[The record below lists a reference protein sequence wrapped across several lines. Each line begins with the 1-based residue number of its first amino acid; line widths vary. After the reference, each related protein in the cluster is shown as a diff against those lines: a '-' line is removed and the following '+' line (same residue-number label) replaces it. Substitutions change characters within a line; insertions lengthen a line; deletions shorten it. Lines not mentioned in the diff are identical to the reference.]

1 MRNVLFTTL
10 FLFVVTISARAE
22 FGLGIKAGANFATHK
37 ASATGI
43 TLPDF
48 KSKTGFVGGAWVNY
62 FFGETVGIQPEV
74 LFSQKGA
81 KIEDVDLVNNLTYVD
96 IPILVRVHFL
106 KILDIHAGPQF
117 GFLASATQDG
127 DDGDEDFK
135 DKLKNSEVS
144 LAFGAGVNLPLKLNV
159 TARYVLGLT
168 DISEIQDIEIKNSTF
183 QLTLGF
189 RIIGK

>member
-1 MRNVLFTTL
+1 MRNLPILLLLLLASV
-10 FLFVVTISARAE
+10 SAHAE
-22 FGLGIKAGANFATHK
+22 FGLGLKAGANFATQK
-37 ASATGI
+37 ASSSFQ
-43 TLPDF
+43 LPDF
-48 KSKTGFVGGAWVNY
+48 KTRTGFLGGGYVNF
-62 FFGETVGIQPEV
+62 FFGETIGVQPEV

-96 IPILVRVHFL
+96 VPILLRVHFL

-117 GFLASATQDG
+117 SFLANATQDG
-127 DDGDEDFK
+127 DGGDENLK
-135 DKLKNSEVS
+135 DKLKNSDVS
-144 LAFGAGVNLPLKLNV
+144 LAFGAGVNLPLKLNL

-168 DISEIQDIEIKNSTF
+168 DISEIEDVEIKNSTF